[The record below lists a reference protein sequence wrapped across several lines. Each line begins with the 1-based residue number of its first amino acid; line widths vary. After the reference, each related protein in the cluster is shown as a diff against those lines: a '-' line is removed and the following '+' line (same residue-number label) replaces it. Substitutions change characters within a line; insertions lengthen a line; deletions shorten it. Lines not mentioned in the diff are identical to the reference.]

1 MTPRLVLEVLDG
13 RTVRTRVCIETL
25 PVTIGRDYA
34 SDLVL
39 DDPYVCP
46 THVRISDADGA
57 GLVAEDV
64 GSVNGLRVGPRRERV
79 ERVVL
84 RHGTELRIGRTVIR
98 CCDPTHPL
106 PPTLVEADR
115 AGAPAWLTS
124 TAARAG
130 AIGGSLVALTLFE
143 YADSI
148 ERAGLTS
155 AVSEAAA
162 MLLVLAFWAGVWSL
176 ATRVA
181 SHRFAFTRHLAFASV
196 MAVAVFAYGALIEWI
211 DFFAPSGVPAGVFA
225 LPVGLALLIFLL
237 DGHLRIASGLAR
249 WQRLRA
255 ALAATGVIAALVLLF
270 SLADNDTFTN
280 RMSYEGQLKPV
291 PASLIPAMSVGRFA
305 AEAQSLRAKVD
316 QMASDSASAAER

>member
-1 MTPRLVLEVLDG
+1 MMPRLVLEVLDG
-13 RTVRTRVCIETL
+13 RAVKTRAYIETL

-46 THVRISDADGA
+46 THVRISEADGA

-64 GSVNGLRVGPRRERV
+64 GSVNGLHVGPGRERV

-84 RHGTELRIGRTVIR
+84 RHGTELRIGRTIIR
-98 CCDPTHPL
+98 CCDPAQPI

-115 AGAPAWLTS
+115 AGMPAWLTS
-124 TAARAG
+124 PVGRAG
-130 AIGGSLVALTLFE
+130 TIGGSLVVLALFA
-143 YADSI
+143 YAGSI
-148 ERAGLTS
+148 ERTGLAK
-155 AVSEAAA
+155 AVSEAAGML
-162 MLLVLAFWAGVWSL
+162 MLLALWAGVWAL

-196 MAVAVFAYGALIEWI
+196 MAVAVWTFGALIEWI

-225 LPVGLALLIFLL
+225 LPAGVALVILL
-237 DGHLRIASGLAR
+237 VDGHLGIASGLTR

-255 ALAATGVIAALVLLF
+255 ALATTGVIAVLVLLF
-270 SLADNDTFTN
+270 SLVDTDDFTN
-280 RMSYEGQLKPV
+280 QMSYEGQLKPV
-291 PASLIPAMSVGRFA
+291 PASIIPAMSVGRFA

-316 QMASDSASAAER
+316 QMASDSASAAGQ